1 MKIVR
6 TVADVALLVSQTK
19 IAGKK
24 VSFVPTMGSIHE
36 GHLSLVEIAR
46 SQADLVVASIFVN
59 PLQFSST
66 ADFELYPRSED
77 ADAKALA
84 KAGVDLLF
92 LPSVDEIYPGGKFQI
107 TQSAGPIG
115 KVYEGAVRP
124 GHFDGMLTVVSRLF
138 DIVQPDSAVFGAK
151 DAQQLFL
158 IRKMISTQNQSGTRD
173 PIEIIE
179 APTIRDSKGLA
190 LSSRN
195 KRLVKSQLPLALTLS
210 QGLAEANL
218 AAQRGGGPSSAYFS
232 ASSIFTLAPE
242 AKLDYLALVNPTSFE
257 PIEEGFTGQAL
268 MIVAATVGDVRLI
281 DNGLITFQE
290 KQKS

>member
-1 MKIVR
+1 MKVVR
-6 TVADVALLVSQTK
+6 TVADVALLVSRTK
-19 IAGKK
+19 ISGNK
-24 VSFVPTMGSIHE
+24 VAFVPTMGSIHE
-36 GHLSLVEIAR
+36 GHLSLVAIAK
-46 SQADLVVASIFVN
+46 AKAELVVASIFVN
-59 PLQFSST
+59 PLQFGSSE
-66 ADFELYPRSED
+66 DFELYPRSEA

-92 LPSVDEIYPGGKFQI
+92 LPTIDEIYPEGKFEI

-115 KVYEGAVRP
+115 QVYEGAARP

-138 DIVQPDSAVFGAK
+138 DIVQPDQAVFGAK

-158 IRKMISTQNQSGTRD
+158 IRNMVNSQNRLGNRD

-195 KRLVKSQLPLALTLS
+195 KRLTKSQLGLALTLS
-210 QGLAEANL
+210 HSLAEARL
-218 AAQRGGGPSSAYFS
+218 AAKRGGGAPGAYFS

-242 AKLDYLALVNPTSFE
+242 AKLDYLALVNPASFE

-281 DNGLITFQE
+281 DNGLITF
-290 KQKS
+290 

>member
-1 MKIVR
+1 MKVVR
-6 TVADVALLVSQTK
+6 TVADVALLVSRTK
-19 IAGKK
+19 ISGKK
-24 VSFVPTMGSIHE
+24 VAFVPTMGSIHD
-36 GHLSLVEIAR
+36 GHLSLVALAKTR
-46 SQADLVVASIFVN
+46 ADLVVASIFVN
-59 PLQFSST
+59 PLQFTNS

-92 LPSVDEIYPGGKFQI
+92 LPTVDEIYPGGKFEI
-107 TQSAGPIG
+107 TQTAGPIG
-115 KVYEGAVRP
+115 KVYEGAARP

-138 DIVQPDSAVFGAK
+138 DIVQPDLAVFGAK

-158 IRKMISTQNQSGTRD
+158 IRKMLDTQNPSGLRD

-179 APTIRDSKGLA
+179 APTVRDSKGLA

-195 KRLVKSQLPLALTLS
+195 KRLSKSQLGLALTLS
-210 QGLAEANL
+210 EALAEASL
-218 AAQRGGGPSSAYFS
+218 AAKRGGGASSAYFS
-232 ASSIFTLAPE
+232 ASSVFTLAPE
-242 AKLDYLALVNPTSFE
+242 AKLDYLALVNPASFE

-281 DNGLITFQE
+281 DNGLITF
-290 KQKS
+290 

>member
-1 MKIVR
+1 MKVVR
-6 TVADVALLVSQTK
+6 TVADVALLVSRTK
-19 IAGKK
+19 ISGKK
-24 VSFVPTMGSIHE
+24 VAFVPTMGSIHE
-36 GHLSLVEIAR
+36 GHLSLIAIAKA
-46 SQADLVVASIFVN
+46 SAELVVASIFVN
-59 PLQFSST
+59 PLQFGSSE
-66 ADFELYPRSED
+66 DFELYPRSED
-77 ADAKALA
+77 ADAKALL

-92 LPSVDEIYPGGKFQI
+92 LPTVDEIYPDGKFEI

-115 KVYEGAVRP
+115 QVYEGVARP

-138 DIVQPDSAVFGAK
+138 DIVQPDQAVFGAK

-158 IRKMISTQNQSGTRD
+158 IRNMVNSQNRLGNRD

-195 KRLVKSQLPLALTLS
+195 KRLTKSQLGLALTLS
-210 QGLAEANL
+210 HSLAEARL
-218 AAQRGGGPSSAYFS
+218 AAERGGGAPGAYFS

-242 AKLDYLALVNPTSFE
+242 AKLDYLALVNPASFE
-257 PIEEGFTGQAL
+257 PIEEGYSGQAL

-281 DNGLITFQE
+281 DNGLITF
-290 KQKS
+290 